1 MTLVVS
7 GAALIEEVLIHA
19 DLERDQIQA
28 FGEPA
33 DLGGDVRLVL
43 AQDREPFFLVSGSLS
58 DEVGVSAER
67 GQGHA

>member
-7 GAALIEEVLIHA
+7 GAVLVEEILIHA
-19 DLERDQIQA
+19 DLEPDQIQA
-28 FGEPA
+28 LGEPA

-43 AQDREPFFLVSGSLS
+43 AQEGESFFLVSGPFS